1 MNHQF
6 NFPHIN
12 RKINGPQNQNKM
24 TITTTRKNPEEKS
37 PFMTNTNCQVLEDW
51 PYQSPRSK
59 NFSICCRLSALR
71 MWPWLILDINISRV
85 SQGHSWELG
94 LCIFLENVSIGDETG
109 NWVRFGVKSSWSI
122 GRKWALTQERMSSDG
137 QQEKPFISSLGNLPH
152 AGAGCQPSQM
162 QWNSPRPSCHVLTL
176 VLWNSHSWVWNAE
189 VEVVSCLSSM
199 TVLDF
204 FFLRQ
209 SLSWTRSSYSRL
221 GWLPANWRNHFVSA
235 WLLHLSAG
243 ESTSGSHTCAVST
256 FLNESPPRSLSQILG
271 VLCIAASN
279 PKESS
284 IVK

>member
-1 MNHQF
+1 
-6 NFPHIN
+6 
-12 RKINGPQNQNKM
+12 
-24 TITTTRKNPEEKS
+24 
-37 PFMTNTNCQVLEDW
+37 MTNTNCQVLEDW

-137 QQEKPFISSLGNLPH
+137 QQEKPFVSSLGNLPH
-152 AGAGCQPSQM
+152 AGAGCQPFQM

-199 TVLDF
+199 TVFDF
-204 FFLRQ
+204 FFPEAE
-209 SLSWTRSSYSRL
+209 SLMNTEFLQQARL
-221 GWLPANWRNHFVSA
+221 TPSEL
-235 WLLHLSAG
+235 
-243 ESTSGSHTCAVST
+243 
-256 FLNESPPRSLSQILG
+256 
-271 VLCIAASN
+271 
-279 PKESS
+279 KESFCLCLAS
-284 IVK
+284 SPECWGINLRFPHLCSKHFPEWVASQVS